1 MLPTP
6 IHMDKQLLGAI
17 EAGGTKFNCA
27 LADMD
32 GNLLVQS
39 AFPTT
44 TPERTL
50 ADVRDF
56 FNETL
61 FAHNAQLV
69 AMGIASFGPVELN
82 LGAPNYGFITKT
94 PKPEWSDTDIR
105 GYFRAE
111 FNVPIA
117 FQTDVNG
124 AAWGELIAGAAQA
137 CRNFIYVTIGT
148 GIGAGIVINGQLL
161 QGLTHPEVG
170 HMLMPSRALIQ
181 DDYTGCCP
189 FHVGC
194 LEGMASGTAIAQR
207 WGVHG
212 KYLQDDHPAWDLEA
226 HYLAAMCVNLTH
238 CFAPEKI
245 ILGGGVMEK
254 QQLFPRIRK
263 KFADL
268 INGYAPDSILQNLD
282 QYIVPTGLAG
292 QAGIVG
298 ALDLALVELR
308 SEQSLRAK

>member
-1 MLPTP
+1 MLPIPAHRDT
-6 IHMDKQLLGAI
+6 QLLGAI

-27 LADMD
+27 LADMN

-44 TPERTL
+44 TPEQTL

-61 FAHNAQLV
+61 FAHGAQLA

-82 LGAPNYGFITKT
+82 PSARHYGFITKT
-94 PKPEWSDTDIR
+94 PKPSWSNTDIR

-170 HMLMPSRALIQ
+170 HILMPRALIQ
-181 DDYTGCCP
+181 DDYAGCCP

-254 QQLFPRIRK
+254 KLLFPLIRSQ
-263 KFADL
+263 FAEL
-268 INGYAPDSILQNLD
+268 IYGYASESILQNLD

-298 ALDLALVELR
+298 ALDLALMELR
-308 SEQSLRAK
+308 NEELLPAN